1 MSHPFSG
8 GLRLPTN
15 SRGNR
20 RVPLLSKGH
29 FTGHIVAG
37 NGAGVVVETE
47 SYLEL
52 NWCLCLLSREE
63 TVSLVEQVA
72 FEWHDRDGEWR
83 THYFDM
89 VVTQRD
95 HRAIA
100 YTVKPE
106 AKVTDGFQREVAW
119 IAAQAR
125 TSGFAS
131 DVRLLS
137 DTDLDPVELHN
148 AQLLHGL
155 RVPDPEAD
163 TAAVSVFNAMSG
175 VSTLADL
182 SVRIGLDARGFR
194 ALIRLIR
201 SHHLHL
207 VHHEKINHISEV
219 YKGKLI

>member
-37 NGAGVVVETE
+37 NGVGVVVQTE
-47 SYLEL
+47 SHLEL
-52 NWCLCLLSREE
+52 SWCLCLLSREE

-72 FEWHDRDGEWR
+72 FEWHDRDGEWH
-83 THYFDM
+83 THYFDIY
-89 VVTQRD
+89 VKQAD
-95 HRAIA
+95 GSAIA

-106 AKVTDGFQREVAW
+106 ARTNDDFLRDIAW
-119 IAAQAR
+119 VAAQAR
-125 TSGFAS
+125 ASGFAR

-155 RVPDPEAD
+155 RAPDPEAD
-163 TAAVSVFNAMSG
+163 TAAVAVFNGMTG
-175 VSTLADL
+175 ISTLADL
-182 SVRIGLDARGFR
+182 SARIGLDARGFR
-194 ALIRLIR
+194 ALIRLVR

-207 VHHEKINHISEV
+207 VHHEKINHTTEV